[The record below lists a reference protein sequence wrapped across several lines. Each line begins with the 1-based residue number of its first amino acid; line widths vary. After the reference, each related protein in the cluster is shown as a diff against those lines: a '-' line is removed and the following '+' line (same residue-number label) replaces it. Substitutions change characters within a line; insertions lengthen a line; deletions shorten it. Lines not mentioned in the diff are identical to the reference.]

1 MLFSPNAKSLI
12 NAISI
17 LMAALAI
24 GELAFHMIMPDV
36 IDKFGK
42 DVTMTATVTG
52 KQKHSLLGSDN
63 AVTVCGHNGVTATV
77 NLSDKEYSETD
88 KGDRITIRGKRS
100 RRRWR
105 SSTGTFRLKNE

>member
-88 KGDRITIRGKRS
+88 KGDRITIRGKAFK
-100 RRRWR
+100 
-105 SSTGTFRLKNE
+105 TPMAKFYGDFQVEK